1 MNIDKVS
8 FIKAMDCIHAAMI
21 ANEIEYEKFKSV
33 LGDTEQIASLFS
45 VEPMVNLLE
54 TLCEDK
60 IGIIS
65 TFIYESD
72 WGKYDMWFCNPE
84 TNIKYP
90 FKTYED
96 VYDILCHPERDKYEM
111 VV

>member
-1 MNIDKVS
+1 MKIDKIS
-8 FIKAMDCIHAAMI
+8 FVKAMHCIHAAMI

-45 VEPMVNLLE
+45 IEPMVKLLE
-54 TLCEDK
+54 TICEDSNGF
-60 IGIIS
+60 IP

-72 WGKYDMWFCNPE
+72 WGKYDMCFCNPE